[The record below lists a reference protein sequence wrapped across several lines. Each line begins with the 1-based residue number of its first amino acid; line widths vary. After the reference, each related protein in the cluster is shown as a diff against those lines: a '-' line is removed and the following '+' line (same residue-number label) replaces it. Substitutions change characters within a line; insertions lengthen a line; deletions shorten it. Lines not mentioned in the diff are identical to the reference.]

1 MNPQLSHRGVLL
13 LPTTV
18 QEAESAAKKKSV
30 RCGQVTIIKGKLEG
44 AVVLMRAQPSPSP
57 MKPLIKNPPPI
68 SPIPVNLKKPQLFH
82 SSPSQQQQQPLKP
95 SNRATGWW
103 LVGGLVVGWLVG
115 GLVVGWLV
123 GGLVVG
129 RWWAGGGLVVGRR
142 WAGGQAVGWW
152 DGGQMV
158 GW

>member
-13 LPTTV
+13 LPSTV

-95 SNRATGWW
+95 SNRAAGW
-103 LVGGLVVGWLVG
+103 
-115 GLVVGWLV
+115 WLV

-142 WAGGQAVGWW
+142 WAGRQEVGWW